1 MKIEKI
7 FNFIPL
13 SIPVKLILGGL
24 IGAIGGSGYIGFL
37 SEYATYYYA
46 WDNSFRIPAEGS
58 PYLKIAITSITFLI
72 ILASSFLFAGFY
84 AMVKMTVY
92 FNKMI
97 ATPQNL
103 ILQRRG
109 VNKSVKIAIL
119 VFNTPIKK
127 EYLKRFLI
135 WIAIILF
142 LALMT
147 IGITA
152 KTQSASPD
160 SLTYPAI
167 AVLSSIATALYI
179 LPLVAISYKKTLI
192 PISISM
198 SLFFIVAS
206 PLFLFNQN
214 AYSTILRVIGYG
226 GGVKVVINN
235 QRKPEYS
242 SLLLRTTDS
251 IFIRQE
257 NQNPIEIPL
266 SEVKEIKYLN

>member
-97 ATPQNL
+97 AIPQNL

-167 AVLSSIATALYI
+167 AVLSLIATALYI

>member
-97 ATPQNL
+97 AIPQNL

>member
-97 ATPQNL
+97 AIPQNL
-103 ILQRRG
+103 IL
-109 VNKSVKIAIL
+109 
-119 VFNTPIKK
+119 
-127 EYLKRFLI
+127 
-135 WIAIILF
+135 
-142 LALMT
+142 
-147 IGITA
+147 
-152 KTQSASPD
+152 
-160 SLTYPAI
+160 
-167 AVLSSIATALYI
+167 
-179 LPLVAISYKKTLI
+179 
-192 PISISM
+192 
-198 SLFFIVAS
+198 
-206 PLFLFNQN
+206 
-214 AYSTILRVIGYG
+214 
-226 GGVKVVINN
+226 
-235 QRKPEYS
+235 
-242 SLLLRTTDS
+242 
-251 IFIRQE
+251 
-257 NQNPIEIPL
+257 
-266 SEVKEIKYLN
+266 

>member
-1 MKIEKI
+1 M
-7 FNFIPL
+7 
-13 SIPVKLILGGL
+13 KLILGGFL
-24 IGAIGGSGYIGFL
+24 GALGGSGYIGFL

-72 ILASSFLFAGFY
+72 IVASSFVFVGFY
-84 AMVKMTVY
+84 AMVKMIVY

-97 ATPQNL
+97 VPPQNL
-103 ILQRRG
+103 ILQRPG
-109 VNKSVKIAIL
+109 VNKSVKIAIIAL
-119 VFNTPIKK
+119 NTPIKE
-127 EYLKRFLI
+127 EYLKRLLI
-135 WIAIILF
+135 WVTIVLF

-147 IGITA
+147 IGIIA

-160 SLTYPAI
+160 SLTYPALI
-167 AVLSSIATALYI
+167 TLSSIATALYI

-198 SLFFIVAS
+198 SFIFIVAS
-206 PLFLFNQN
+206 PLFLFNQS

-226 GGVKVVINN
+226 GGVRVVINN
-235 QRKPEYS
+235 QNKPEYS

-257 NQNPIEIPL
+257 NQNAIEIPL

>member
-1 MKIEKI
+1 MKIKN
-7 FNFIPL
+7 FFDFIPL
-13 SIPVKLILGGL
+13 SIPVKLILGGFL
-24 IGAIGGSGYIGFL
+24 GALGGSGYIGFL

-72 ILASSFLFAGFY
+72 IVASSFVFVGFY
-84 AMVKMTVY
+84 AMVKMIVY

-97 ATPQNL
+97 VPPQNL
-103 ILQRRG
+103 ILQRPG
-109 VNKSVKIAIL
+109 VNKSVKIAIIAL
-119 VFNTPIKK
+119 NTPIKE
-127 EYLKRFLI
+127 EYLKRLLI
-135 WIAIILF
+135 WVTIVLF

-147 IGITA
+147 IGIIA

-160 SLTYPAI
+160 SLTYPALI
-167 AVLSSIATALYI
+167 TLSSIATALYI

-198 SLFFIVAS
+198 SFIFIVAS
-206 PLFLFNQN
+206 PLFLFNQS

-226 GGVKVVINN
+226 GGVRVVINN
-235 QRKPEYS
+235 QNKPEYS

-257 NQNPIEIPL
+257 NQNAIEIPL

>member
-1 MKIEKI
+1 MKIKKI
-7 FNFIPL
+7 FDLIPL

-24 IGAIGGSGYIGFL
+24 LGALGGSGYIGFL

-72 ILASSFLFAGFY
+72 IIASSFLFVGFY
-84 AMVKMTVY
+84 AMVKVIVY

-97 ATPQNL
+97 AIPQNL
-103 ILQRRG
+103 ILQRPG
-109 VNKSVKIAIL
+109 INKSLKIAIL
-119 VFNTPIKK
+119 AFNTPVKE
-127 EYLKRFLI
+127 EYLKKFLL
-135 WIAIILF
+135 WVAIILF
-142 LALMT
+142 IALMT
-147 IGITA
+147 IGIIA
-152 KTQSASPD
+152 KAQSASPAT
-160 SLTYPAI
+160 LTYPALI
-167 AVLSSIATALYI
+167 ALSLIATASYT
-179 LPLVAISYKKTLI
+179 LPLVAISFKKTLI
-192 PISISM
+192 PISICM
-198 SLFFIVAS
+198 SIFFIGAS

-226 GGVKVVINN
+226 GGLRVVINN
-235 QRKPEYS
+235 QNKPEYS

-257 NQNPIEIPL
+257 NQNAIEIPL